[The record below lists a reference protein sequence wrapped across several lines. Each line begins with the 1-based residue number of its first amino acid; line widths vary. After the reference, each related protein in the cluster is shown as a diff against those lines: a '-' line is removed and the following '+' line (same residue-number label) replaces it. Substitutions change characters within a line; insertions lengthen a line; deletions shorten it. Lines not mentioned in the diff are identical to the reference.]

1 MWMVLGDHLGKVTAP
16 KLIDTEVYRVNDTWK
31 LTRNILVVLASEL
44 RLGLEE
50 ARR

>member
-1 MWMVLGDHLGKVTAP
+1 MVLGDHLGEVTP
-16 KLIDTEVYRVNDTWK
+16 KLTDAQVFRVKDTWN